1 MRYLPLALA
10 LGSAVTAGQAYAGE
24 PPTAPIVLKEP
35 QSKPAGVNFRLVP
48 DRTRGGAWVGRSGMI
63 ASTRV
68 APNATLGLGL
78 APKRTT
84 DWRAGA
90 RERPS
95 RKPSVNFQLKF

>member
-10 LGSAVTAGQAYAGE
+10 LGSAAMAGQAHASE
-24 PPTAPIVLKEP
+24 PATAPIILDETK
-35 QSKPAGVNFRLVP
+35 SKPAGVNFRLVP
-48 DRTRGGAWVGRSGMI
+48 DRRRGAASVGQSGMI

-90 RERPS
+90 REGRS